1 MPTII
6 DELVLKFSLDPRGFD
21 EGQRKVLDR
30 VGKLE
35 DGAKRAGQQ
44 VEKSGA
50 GVVTFFRSIEHPIAS
65 LRLHFERLATSA
77 IAPQRRLADLA
88 SQARRTGTS
97 VEAGALSGAA
107 GLRVLGAAGLAAFA
121 ALKGINELMSGASQ
135 NASRVF
141 GAGLGAAGA
150 GTPIGRYTAISQ
162 ALNVSGN
169 VPEADTQA
177 WLTAFTQAR
186 ERAAQGDYGA
196 AIALNRQLTI
206 AGINADVWTS
216 TPEQAIV
223 ATARR
228 FGQVPSETAR
238 ASGDLLGMS
247 PALAEALHRS
257 GNRLPAQIAQ
267 QRRELTKRDVES
279 ANALLKAQND
289 LDQSWKRLTTTIYD
303 ELTPAL
309 TSWSNWLKRIIDDI
323 EAGQGK
329 TYGPEGESETSGAVP
344 GSWWDRHMPRWLG
357 GHRGE
362 ATGNVTG
369 KSSSLGTVPGTT
381 DAIRQTLAA
390 AGMNE
395 AAQAGALGAMY
406 PESGLDPSKIAA
418 GGDTGIAQWVGSR
431 KRALY
436 AYAAAHGLD
445 PLSLEAQRGYLA
457 QELSTPASQD
467 MIRRMNASGDPTAA
481 GKIYGFDFEQGRA
494 NPSLF
499 GGGSFD
505 QAGLDRFHSQYATS
519 FYHPSGGSVNGSG
532 TDKFDD
538 AAYRAAHGHLPDVL
552 SLSGKATQPMDVIR
566 RAQAL
571 KASNTTSNTDNSVEI
586 SGGIHV
592 HTAADTAT
600 GIAAAAMIAARRS
613 SQVSQANTGLE

>member
-223 ATARR
+223 AAARR

-257 GNRLPAQIAQ
+257 GNRLPAQITQ

-369 KSSSLGTVPGTT
+369 KSSQAIDPSNLNMTT
-381 DAIRQTLAA
+381 DDLAI
-390 AGMNE
+390 MNRE
-395 AAQAGALGAMY
+395 SQGRPLIGW
-406 PESGLDPSKIAA
+406 SGLPGSPDYSPGGTDLSNVPLDETGFPRWA
-418 GGDTGIAQWVGSR
+418 GKMG
-431 KRALY
+431 
-436 AYAAAHGLD
+436 
-445 PLSLEAQRGYLA
+445 
-457 QELSTPASQD
+457 PAGNS
-467 MIRRMNASGDPTAA
+467 TAA
-481 GKIYGFDFEQGRA
+481 GLFMITRSNWNRIAPKLGIHDFSPESQLRVRRELQREAVASGQAA
-494 NPSLF
+494 NT
-499 GGGSFD
+499 
-505 QAGLDRFHSQYATS
+505 AWAA
-519 FYHPSGGSVNGSG
+519 SGAVLPVGPISG